1 MQHEIPVTQMIQC
14 HALVSVLYPWLYSVL
29 CHCLWGK
36 RRGKK
41 AEKKRRI
48 ARKTEKVEVC
58 KERLKKKARHRK
70 VYLGIEKRDVTLQR
84 VQAMFSFLPVKEIS
98 SS

>member
-41 AEKKRRI
+41 QKRRG
-48 ARKTEKVEVC
+48 ELQ
-58 KERLKKKARHRK
+58 ERLKKLKCAK
-70 VYLGIEKRDVTLQR
+70 KDSKKKQGIGKC
-84 VQAMFSFLPVKEIS
+84 I
-98 SS
+98 

>member
-1 MQHEIPVTQMIQC
+1 MGE
-14 HALVSVLYPWLYSVL
+14 
-29 CHCLWGK
+29 K
-36 RRGKK
+36 KGKK